1 MTALVLVDPDR
12 ATSTRIADRVLV
24 DTARMSSAFGDD
36 TVVVSVDDGARTGV
50 WIARL
55 SGG

>member
-12 ATSTRIADRVLV
+12 ATSTRIADRVFV